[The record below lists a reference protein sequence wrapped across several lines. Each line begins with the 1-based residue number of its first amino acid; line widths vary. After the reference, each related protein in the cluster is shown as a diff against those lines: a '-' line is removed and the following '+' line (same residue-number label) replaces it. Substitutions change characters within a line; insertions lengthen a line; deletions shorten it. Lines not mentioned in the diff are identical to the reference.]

1 MVESKEQP
9 ANRIVWGAGT
19 SRTMRAHW
27 TLHELDLPYVSNP
40 IGSRTGETETD
51 EYGRLNPNR
60 KIPTLVDGDFVLAES
75 GAIVNYLCGTYG
87 SPGRLALPRDARG
100 RARYDQWCFFAL
112 MELDATTTYVIR
124 RHADLPQIYGEAPA
138 AIKAARDSYARQAQA
153 AATRLGAGPYVLGDE
168 FSGADILLTTCLDS
182 AIRRNIPLPAGLT
195 TYRERIVGRPA
206 YQRALAANQRPGR

>member
-1 MVESKEQP
+1 MVESKEP
-9 ANRIVWGAGT
+9 PNRIVWGAGT

-27 TLHELDLPYVSNP
+27 ALHELDLAYASNP

-51 EYGRLNPNR
+51 EYGRLNPSR

-87 SPGRLALPRDARG
+87 KPGWLALPRDTRR

-124 RHADLPQIYGEAPA
+124 RHADLPEIYGEAPA
-138 AIKAARDSYARQAQA
+138 AIKAARDSYVRQAQA
-153 AATRLGAGPYVLGDE
+153 AAARLGARPHALGDE

-182 AIRRNIPLPAGLT
+182 AIRCNIPLPESLIE
-195 TYRERIVGRPA
+195 YRQRIIGRPA
-206 YQRALAANQRPGR
+206 YQRALAANRRPGS